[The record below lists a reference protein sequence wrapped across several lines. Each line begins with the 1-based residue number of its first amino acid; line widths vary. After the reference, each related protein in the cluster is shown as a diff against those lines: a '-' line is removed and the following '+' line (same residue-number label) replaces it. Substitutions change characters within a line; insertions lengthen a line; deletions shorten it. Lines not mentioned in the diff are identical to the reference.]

1 MKIDFLTL
9 CLFLISILKFCKAIC
24 GFNQTC
30 KDPFNEDCL
39 VPDIPLNNTPFIV
52 QGPNIVCDEFKGE
65 LGCCNNDQNVLMGN
79 IKDD

>member
-1 MKIDFLTL
+1 MQFETL
-9 CLFLISILKFCKAIC
+9 AR
-24 GFNQTC
+24 
-30 KDPFNEDCL
+30 EDCL